1 MLQTLCINLS
11 IPGRVKRNTYAEFQ
25 IELLLLLSLYFLRW
39 KLKHKINTISAAFIA
54 DTKSCLSCEIYI
66 VIYESEGFC

>member
-1 MLQTLCINLS
+1 MYELKYSRKSINE
-11 IPGRVKRNTYAEFQ
+11 IYAEFQ

-54 DTKSCLSCEIYI
+54 DTKSCLYCEIYNI
-66 VIYESEGFC
+66 